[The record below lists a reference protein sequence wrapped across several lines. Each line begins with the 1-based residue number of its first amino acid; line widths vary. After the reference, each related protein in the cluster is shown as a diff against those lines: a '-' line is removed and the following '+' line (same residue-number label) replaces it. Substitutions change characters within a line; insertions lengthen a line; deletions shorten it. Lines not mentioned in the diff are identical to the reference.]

1 MHGSLFE
8 VVFKQSLTDC
18 CEYERI
24 DEKSTVLILFW
35 VDDTIIVA
43 SDNKAL
49 CPIKMDLNEKF
60 KMKDRGRLSWF
71 LGNEFVL
78 KDHCIIMNQEKYCK
92 KILERFRMSDYKPK
106 YIPCDPSINEITDCE
121 PIIY

>member
-1 MHGSLFE
+1 MLHGNLVE

-18 CEYERI
+18 SGYERI
-24 DEKSTVLILFW
+24 DENSTVLILFC

-49 CPIKMDLNEKF
+49 GAIKMDLNEKF

-71 LGNEFVL
+71 LSNEFVF
-78 KDHCIIMNQEKYCK
+78 KEYCIIMNQEKYCK
-92 KILERFRMSDYKPK
+92 KILERFRMSDCKPK
-106 YIPCDPSINEITDCE
+106 
-121 PIIY
+121 